1 MINAVSPMLKIR
13 HLLYALISLLVFP
26 IASSANDS
34 VKYIVK
40 FAVNK
45 STCVLRINDIPA
57 IDTHLASQGTMSAGF
72 NFSSFLENGA
82 NRVEILMGP
91 QNPND
96 ENTLYADSSC
106 YVDITKDSEEKSV
119 TLARYKL
126 TVDKDGR
133 INAHRSD
140 DYNGGRH
147 HTKILEG
154 ITKNK
159 NDYGLY
165 KLESDLLVTG
175 LPKWSWVDATPV
187 TQQDLPAIRAA
198 YDNMLSLFRR
208 KDIDGLKKVLF
219 TSMTEMAAA
228 EGTSPEMVFY
238 STGIP
243 EHLQNE
249 KLTLNSVEWDKYRII
264 PYRGGRL
271 FRLGVGYFQNS
282 PVRLKDETGNNVYVY
297 KPYFSMINGKVVLVR

>member
-1 MINAVSPMLKIR
+1 
-13 HLLYALISLLVFP
+13 
-26 IASSANDS
+26 
-34 VKYIVK
+34 
-40 FAVNK
+40 
-45 STCVLRINDIPA
+45 
-57 IDTHLASQGTMSAGF
+57 MSAGF

-126 TVDKDGR
+126 TVNSDGR

-140 DYNGGRH
+140 DYNGGHH

-165 KLESDLLVTG
+165 TLESDLLVTG

-198 YDNMLSLFRR
+198 YDNILSLFRR
-208 KDIDGLKKVLF
+208 KDTDGLKKVLF
-219 TSMTEMAAA
+219 TSMTEMAAS